1 MSLPV
6 IPLLNFG
13 LQGFGLSACAWL
25 LLRLIARDARH
36 RAWTAALGLLAC
48 TLLPPLLLLLPQTIT
63 PFSPAPES
71 SVPHLTAL
79 GDWRIRLDADPA
91 PTTPAS
97 TPATPLQFPPSI
109 HWQHFLAGTWLGG
122 SALLILA
129 GGLRLHRSLRWRRS
143 LRPLTANER
152 QSLPPNLPRTDFL
165 VTDQSISP
173 CLAGLFR
180 PVIVVPAS
188 AFTCWNHDRWHWML
202 AHETEHQ
209 RGGDHLIAPLVT
221 LSKILWW
228 WNPFAR
234 SLASHW
240 SQAREEVC
248 DAATLCPAAHSADP
262 SAYALFLLDLA
273 NSQSAPPV
281 AALSMAASHPA
292 RRLKQR
298 ITALLEQR
306 PVAPRLHPA
315 FPLLTL
321 LTLTLASLGV
331 RSVGVQA
338 APIPP
343 KATQAVEFETRVFK
357 LPPQF
362 DGAADP
368 KAWFSQL
375 GVPFL
380 EGSSAVFNRA
390 TSQLIVRQ
398 TPEGLKQISEWL
410 TKLQAAS
417 DFLNPKQV
425 YLSTKWV
432 ELPNKPTA
440 QNPQLPPITSLGPVL
455 TDPQFQVV
463 MRALS
468 QVQGVDLFSAP
479 SVTAKSGQRATV
491 EVLREVQGEP
501 SSKPDFAGVRSDLT
515 ATIKE
520 DGYQIE
526 VSISADMGVAF
537 QDGKR
542 LKDWNTRNASPLK
555 VIHHRASKTAV
566 INDGETIFLR
576 IGDAEPDRQV
586 MLFVTASLIQPI
598 GKKIT
603 PEQLRQLD
611 SASANAP
618 PHQPGAATPKKPIRI
633 VAKLLEEKGAEALK
647 AVLPVTQ
654 SEALPSPSSTS
665 AIAPPT
671 TAPPPGSLALG
682 GVMTSKQFA
691 TLVTALQRDN
701 KAQVTDVP
709 VGRVITGEATLA
721 RIDAEQVLQV
731 TPTIGAD
738 DQTID
743 LNFHLI
749 KQGEKPGMTTAVTIW
764 SGQTVI
770 LSGVIAVDES
780 GKPTHSRAICITAE
794 IDKSEENK

>member
-13 LQGFGLSACAWL
+13 LQGFALSACAWL
-25 LLRLIARDARH
+25 LLRLLSRDARH

-63 PFSPAPES
+63 TFSPAPES
-71 SVPHLTAL
+71 NAPHLTAL

-97 TPATPLQFPPSI
+97 APATPLQFPPSI
-109 HWQHFLAGTWLGG
+109 HWQHLLAGTWLGG

-143 LRPLTANER
+143 LRPLTGNEH

-165 VTDQSISP
+165 VSDQSISP

-188 AFTCWNHDRWHWML
+188 VFTCWNHDRWRWML
-202 AHETEHQ
+202 DHESEHQ

-221 LSKILWW
+221 LAKILWW

-248 DAATLCPAAHSADP
+248 DAATFCPAAHSTDP

-321 LTLTLASLGV
+321 FTLTLASLGV
-331 RSVGVQA
+331 RSVGVEA
-338 APIPP
+338 APIPS
-343 KATQAVEFETRVFK
+343 KATQAVEFETRVFN
-357 LPPQF
+357 LTSQF

-368 KAWFSQL
+368 KDWFSQL

-410 TKLQAAS
+410 TKWQAGS

-432 ELPNKPTA
+432 EFPTRREN
-440 QNPQLPPITSLGPVL
+440 QNPLIGNLNAFGPVL

-463 MRALS
+463 IRALS
-468 QVQGVDLFSAP
+468 QVQGVDLLSAP

-491 EVLREVQGEP
+491 EVLREVAVSPAGRM
-501 SSKPDFAGVRSDLT
+501 DFAGVRGDLT

-537 QDGKR
+537 QHGKR
-542 LKDWNTRNASPLK
+542 LKDWNKKNASPMK

-566 INDGETIFLR
+566 INDGETIFLP
-576 IGDAEPDRQV
+576 IGNAEPNRQV

-603 PEQLRQLD
+603 PEQLRLFD
-611 SASANAP
+611 TATANGSSHP
-618 PHQPGAATPKKPIRI
+618 PVTANPKTPIRLG
-633 VAKLLEEKGAEALK
+633 AKLLEEKGAEALK
-647 AVLPVTQ
+647 AVLPVRHP
-654 SEALPSPSSTS
+654 EASTNAGGVS
-665 AIAPPT
+665 AIAPPPDT
-671 TAPPPGSLALG
+671 LALG

-691 TLVTALQRDN
+691 SLVTALQRDN

-709 VGRVITGEATLA
+709 IERVVTGESTFA
-721 RIDAEQVLQV
+721 RINAEQVLQV
-731 TPTIGAD
+731 TPTLGAEGH
-738 DQTID
+738 TID
-743 LNFHLI
+743 LNLQFLR
-749 KQGEKPGMTTAVTIW
+749 QDNQPALTTTVTIW

-770 LSGVIAVDES
+770 LSGVIDVDES

-794 IDKSEENK
+794 IDNSEENQ

>member
-6 IPLLNFG
+6 IPLLHLG
-13 LQGFGLSACAWL
+13 LQGFALSTCGWL
-25 LLRLIARDARH
+25 LLLLIARDARH
-36 RAWTAALGLLAC
+36 RAWTAALSLLSC

-63 PFSPAPES
+63 SFSPAPES
-71 SVPHLTAL
+71 NVPHLTAL

-97 TPATPLQFPPSI
+97 APATPLQFPPSI
-109 HWQHFLAGTWLGG
+109 HWQQFLAGTWLGG

-143 LRPLTANER
+143 LRPLTANEH

-165 VTDQSISP
+165 VSDQSISP

-188 AFTCWNHDRWHWML
+188 VFTCWNHDRWRWML
-202 AHETEHQ
+202 AHESEHQ

-221 LSKILWW
+221 LAKILWW

-248 DAATLCPAAHSADP
+248 DAATLCPAAPSTDP

-315 FPLLTL
+315 FPLLAL
-321 LTLTLASLGV
+321 FTLTLASLGV
-331 RSVGVQA
+331 RSVGVEA

-343 KATQAVEFETRVFK
+343 KATQAVEFETRVFN
-357 LPPQF
+357 LPSQF

-390 TSQLIVRQ
+390 TSQLIIRQ
-398 TPEGLKQISEWL
+398 TPEGVKQISDWL
-410 TKLQAAS
+410 TKWQAGF
-417 DFLNPKQV
+417 DFFNQKQV

-432 ELPNKPTA
+432 EFPTRREN
-440 QNPQLPPITSLGPVL
+440 QNPLIGNLNAFGPVL

-463 MRALS
+463 IRALS
-468 QVQGVDLFSAP
+468 QVQGADLLSAP
-479 SVTAKSGQRATV
+479 GVTAKSGQRATV

-501 SSKPDFAGVRSDLT
+501 SSKPDFAGVCSDLT

-542 LKDWNTRNASPLK
+542 LKDWNSKKASPLK

-566 INDGETIFLR
+566 INDGETMLLP
-576 IGDAEPDRQV
+576 IGNAEPNRQV

-618 PHQPGAATPKKPIRI
+618 PQHPGVATPKKPVRI

-647 AVLPVTQ
+647 AVLPVRHP
-654 SEALPSPSSTS
+654 EASTNAGGVS
-665 AIAPPT
+665 AIAPPPDT
-671 TAPPPGSLALG
+671 LALG

-691 TLVTALQRDN
+691 SLVTALQRDN

-709 VGRVITGEATLA
+709 IERVVTGESTFA
-721 RIDAEQVLQV
+721 RINAEQVLQV
-731 TPTIGAD
+731 TPTLGAD

-743 LNFHLI
+743 LNLQFLRQD
-749 KQGEKPGMTTAVTIW
+749 KQPALTTTVTIW

-794 IDKSEENK
+794 IDKSE